1 MLNLDILSY
10 HDARHCTIC
19 VLQVRLFRPWSAEHF
34 LAGLPATAKKVAVL
48 DRTKEAGSLGEP
60 LYLDVAATLARE
72 AVCEFF
78 AAYVILRCA

>member
-1 MLNLDILSY
+1 VFF
-10 HDARHCTIC
+10 AT
-19 VLQVRLFRPWSAEHF
+19 VLAPQVRLFRPWSAEHF

-72 AVCEFF
+72 AVCELQH
-78 AAYVILRCA
+78 AVCAETSCGD